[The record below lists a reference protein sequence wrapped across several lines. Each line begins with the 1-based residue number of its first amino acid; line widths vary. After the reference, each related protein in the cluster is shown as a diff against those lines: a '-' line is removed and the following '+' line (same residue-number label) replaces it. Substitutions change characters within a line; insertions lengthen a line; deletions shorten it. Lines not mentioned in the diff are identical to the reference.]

1 LVLSDGGICCID
13 EFDKMND
20 STRAILHEAM
30 EQQTV
35 SIAKAGVICTLNA
48 KSAILASANP
58 VGSRYDPMKSV
69 VENIKLPPTLLS
81 RFDLIYLVLDKVDEG
96 EDRRLA
102 KHLVGLY
109 CVGEG
114 EGEEGEEKKQSL
126 FDNDSD
132 DDDDDGENKVEQ
144 IDKALMKDYIA
155 YAKSTVHP
163 QLSDQAAAKLIDGY
177 LAMRRGDG
185 GSGGGNN
192 SGFKTISATPRQLES
207 LIRLSTAQA
216 RIRLSNVVT
225 EKDVAE
231 ALRLMRVATQAAA
244 TDPRTGRID
253 MDLICGGGV
262 TDTAGEGGANGGV
275 GLDRLRVQGI
285 TSAVKAAL
293 GLKKG
298 TRISISDLRKMVLGD
313 AQTDTSSYGG
323 VITSS
328 EIVSVVEDLERNE
341 LCQFNKRGQTVF
353 VKSGTGI

>member
-1 LVLSDGGICCID
+1 
-13 EFDKMND
+13 
-20 STRAILHEAM
+20 
-30 EQQTV
+30 V
-35 SIAKAGVICTLNA
+35 SWA
-48 KSAILASANP
+48 SLAF
-58 VGSRYDPMKSV
+58 R
-69 VENIKLPPTLLS
+69 
-81 RFDLIYLVLDKVDEG
+81 
-96 EDRRLA
+96 
-102 KHLVGLY
+102 
-109 CVGEG
+109 
-114 EGEEGEEKKQSL
+114 
-126 FDNDSD
+126 
-132 DDDDDGENKVEQ
+132 
-144 IDKALMKDYIA
+144 
-155 YAKSTVHP
+155 
-163 QLSDQAAAKLIDGY
+163 
-177 LAMRRGDG
+177 
-185 GSGGGNN
+185 
-192 SGFKTISATPRQLES
+192 S